1 MMGGQLETIIFATQP
16 SVFVVGLVLRIQELG
31 LFENGPI

>member
-1 MMGGQLETIIFATQP
+1 MMVGQVEARIFATQP
-16 SVFVVGLVLRIQELG
+16 SVFVVGIVLWIQELG